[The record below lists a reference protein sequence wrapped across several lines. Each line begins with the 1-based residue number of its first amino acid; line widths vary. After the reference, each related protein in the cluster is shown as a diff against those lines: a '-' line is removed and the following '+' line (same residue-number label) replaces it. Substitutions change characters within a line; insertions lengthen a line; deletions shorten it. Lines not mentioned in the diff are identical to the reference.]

1 RAKCSGRAANLL
13 PVDASGIL
21 GRDVPRRGN
30 RILRR
35 HGSAPGY
42 SSGFTIM
49 DREGQK
55 DLINAVAARLTNYFH
70 KEDRNT
76 KDICR
81 ASCLG
86 RNRAWPRK
94 RTQQKTSG
102 NRSCQ
107 RSVAVKAL
115 GEETV
120 VESAAVIIDLGYE
133 CLSAWTVTPKCN
145 AHRKCR
151 AIESVT
157 NFLACVTAP
166 SSGKPLARAAVIAA
180 EYVQP
185 VP

>member
-1 RAKCSGRAANLL
+1 MPSQPG
-13 PVDASGIL
+13 
-21 GRDVPRRGN
+21 
-30 RILRR
+30 LRTT
-35 HGSAPGY
+35 
-42 SSGFTIM
+42 FTK
-49 DREGQK
+49 RTET
-55 DLINAVAARLTNYFH
+55 R
-70 KEDRNT
+70 

-86 RNRAWPRK
+86 GNRAWPRK
-94 RTQQKTSG
+94 RPQQKTSG
-102 NRSCQ
+102 KRSCQ

-120 VESAAVIIDLGYE
+120 VKSAAVIIDLGYE
-133 CLSAWTVTPKCN
+133 CLSAWTVTPKCE

-157 NFLACVTAP
+157 NFLACVIAP